1 MRGAMVSYSNDV
13 PPAKQDRRKGEAR
26 PPSRFVDAL
35 ASFGV
40 VFVSPGEREEE
51 EITRPMNLT
60 ALFSWLERVAGL
72 YLQRA
77 TAPLLDGEQIVRL
90 IEVVPA
96 ILMAAAA
103 LAAALR
109 ASRAAEQA
117 RDEAGRAH
125 ERAAEAVREQVNFAL
140 RAGRRE

>member
-1 MRGAMVSYSNDV
+1 
-13 PPAKQDRRKGEAR
+13 
-26 PPSRFVDAL
+26 
-35 ASFGV
+35 
-40 VFVSPGEREEE
+40 
-51 EITRPMNLT
+51 MNLT